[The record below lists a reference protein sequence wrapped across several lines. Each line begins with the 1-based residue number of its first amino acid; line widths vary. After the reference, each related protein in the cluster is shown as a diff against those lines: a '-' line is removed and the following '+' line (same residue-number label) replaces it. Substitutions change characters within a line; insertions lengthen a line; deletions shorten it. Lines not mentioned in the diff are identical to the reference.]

1 MKLQELKTSGH
12 APSLLSAFLHFDI
25 SFMVWVI
32 LGALMPY
39 IANDPGLT
47 GANLRITPGA
57 AVQRAGQYTLIIK
70 GPQTVRD
77 NPKLKADQPHNVYNL
92 IIKPGDPSVAT
103 RASVAPV
110 EKYVLDNANMATL
123 GQVNAQSHLIQIAL
137 APGAKGNPNES
148 VIALKPASALLKS
161 GQTSQQVAN
170 GYSAA
175 VKLALVGLPLLAA
188 GFWRILLGFL
198 VDRFQSR
205 RVGIVS
211 LAVTLL
217 PLMIGWKLGTTY
229 ESLLCIGFFLGL
241 AGASFAV
248 SLPLASRWYPP
259 HLQGLAMGLAG
270 MGNSGTVMATLFAPL
285 LAQAYGWHVV
295 MGLLMIPVALTLLVF
310 TLLAKD
316 PPVAAT
322 NRTRMTDYAAILL
335 TPDAWWFCLL
345 YFVTFGGFVGLS
357 SFFNTFFVDQ
367 YDAPRAAVGFWT
379 WPFILAGSLVRPVG
393 GYLADRIGGIR
404 MLNLLYTTVV
414 LMAVGVGLT
423 IHSFP
428 VTCALLFV
436 LMACLGM
443 GNGSV
448 FQLVPQRFKR
458 EIGVMTGLVGAAGGV
473 GGYYLNFALGHLHDM
488 TGTYASG
495 FYAFAA
501 IALLAAVVLRM
512 VSPGWLR
519 SWLGAGGVA
528 QTPSTLPT
536 DDQSDTA
543 AATAELDGEP
553 ALVNAPTVHAG
564 NPA

>member
-1 MKLQELKTSGH
+1 MKISELKTSGH

-39 IANDPGLT
+39 IANDAGLT
-47 GANLRITPGA
+47 GANLRFTPSA
-57 AVQRAGQYTLIIK
+57 QVQQAGQYTVLIK
-70 GPQTVRD
+70 GPQTVKD
-77 NPKLKADQPHNVYNL
+77 NPKLKADQPRNVYNL
-92 IIKPGDPSVAT
+92 LIKPGDPSVAT
-103 RASVAPV
+103 RASVAPI
-110 EKYVLDNANMATL
+110 EKYVLDNSRPETLATL
-123 GQVNAQSHLIQIAL
+123 NAHSKLLQVAMSPEAH
-137 APGAKGNPNES
+137 GNPNEN
-148 VIALKPASALLKS
+148 VIALKPAAQLQREGKSA
-161 GQTSQQVAN
+161 QDVAN

-198 VDRFQSR
+198 VDRFNSR

-217 PLMIGWKLGTTY
+217 PLLVGWKLGTTY
-229 ESLLCIGFFLGL
+229 SSLLFIGFFLGL

-270 MGNSGTVMATLFAPL
+270 MGNSGTVMATVCAPI
-285 LAQAYGWHVV
+285 LAKMYGWHAV
-295 MGLLMIPVALTLLVF
+295 MGLLTIPVIVTLIVF
-310 TLLAKD
+310 ALLAKD
-316 PPVAAT
+316 PPTGRARRAGLS
-322 NRTRMTDYAAILL
+322 DYATTLMA
-335 TPDAWWFCLL
+335 PDTWWFCLL

-367 YDAPRAAVGFWT
+367 YDAPKAAVGLWT
-379 WPFILAGSLVRPVG
+379 WPFILVGSLVRPIG
-393 GYLADRIGGIR
+393 GYLADKIGGIR
-404 MLNLLYTTVV
+404 MLNLLYATVV
-414 LMAVGVGLT
+414 AMALGVG
-423 IHSFP
+423 IFIRSFP
-428 VTCALLFV
+428 IACALLFV

-448 FQLVPQRFKR
+448 FQLVPQRFKK

-473 GGYYLNFALGHLHDM
+473 GGYYLNFALSHLHDS

-501 IALLAAVVLRM
+501 IALIAFIVLRA
-512 VSPGWLR
+512 VSPGWTR
-519 SWLGAGGVA
+519 SWLGEGGIARSGATIPRGIVGA
-528 QTPSTLPT
+528 TSLEMPGTAVVKVMPSK
-536 DDQSDTA
+536 
-543 AATAELDGEP
+543 EP
-553 ALVNAPTVHAG
+553 AH
-564 NPA
+564 